1 MCLQIVKK
9 CIQSYNFVCFIIN
22 IQGIEQRGRDMKNTV
37 VIGAQWGD
45 EGKAKITDLLAQNAD
60 IIIRYQ
66 GGCNAGHTVVVDD
79 KTFKFHLIPS
89 GILYKN
95 KLCFIGAGT
104 VIYPEVLKQEIDDLK
119 KDNIDLSGLKISPLA
134 SITMPYH
141 IDIDGFSEDNA
152 KGAEKIGTTKKGIGP
167 TYTDKVS
174 RHGIKVQDLFDEDGL
189 SKKLDLILPLKNK
202 ELTQVYGL
210 KPYTKEN
217 IIALCKEYAQ
227 IIKPYLCNDWQKI
240 FHEVIAQKRP
250 ILFEG
255 AQGVML
261 DVDWGTYPYVTSSNP
276 VAGGACTGS
285 GFGPSVIN
293 EIIGVSKAYITRVGE
308 GPFATELNDSTGE
321 KIRNIGHEFGTTTG
335 RPRRTGWFDAVVA
348 KYGVLVSGLTS
359 MALTKLDVFDTFD
372 EIKVCTAYK
381 DKRTGEIFD
390 YYPTNVNIHEFL
402 EPVYETHAGWK
413 ADITKIRTYDEL
425 PQNAKKYIARLEEL
439 MGVRISIISV
449 GPDRDQTIFR

>member
-1 MCLQIVKK
+1 
-9 CIQSYNFVCFIIN
+9 
-22 IQGIEQRGRDMKNTV
+22 MKNTV

-45 EGKAKITDLLAQNAD
+45 EGKAKITDILAENAD

-66 GGCNAGHTVVVDD
+66 GGCNAGHTVVNDG

-104 VIYPEVLKQEIDDLK
+104 VIYPDVLNEEIENLK

-141 IDIDGFSEDNA
+141 IDIDGYSEDTA
-152 KGAEKIGTTKKGIGP
+152 KGAAKIGTTKKGIGP
-167 TYTDKVS
+167 TYTDKIS
-174 RHGIKVQDLFDEDGL
+174 RHGIKVQDLYNLDGL
-189 SKKLDLILPLKNK
+189 SAKLDNILPLKNK
-202 ELTQVYGL
+202 ELEHVYGL
-210 KPYTKEN
+210 KTYSKEE
-217 IIALCKEYAQ
+217 IMSYCKKYAEIFKEYV
-227 IIKPYLCNDWQKI
+227 CFDWQKL
-240 FHEVIAQKRP
+240 FHEAREQKKS

-285 GFGPSVIN
+285 GFGPN
-293 EIIGVSKAYITRVGE
+293 MMQEIIGVSKAYITRVGE
-308 GPFATELNDSTGE
+308 GPFATELNDEVGD

-359 MALTKLDVFDTFD
+359 MAVTKLDVFDSFD

-381 DKRTGEIFD
+381 DIRTGEIIEF
-390 YYPTNVNIHEFL
+390 YPTDVSIHKYL
-402 EPVYETHAGWK
+402 EPVYETHKGWNE
-413 ADITKIRTYDEL
+413 DISSVRKYEDL
-425 PQNAKKYIARLEEL
+425 PENAKKYLARLEEL
-439 MGVRISIISV
+439 MGVKISIVSV
-449 GPDRDQTIFR
+449 GPDRHQTIFR

>member
-1 MCLQIVKK
+1 
-9 CIQSYNFVCFIIN
+9 
-22 IQGIEQRGRDMKNTV
+22 MKNTV

-45 EGKAKITDLLAQNAD
+45 EGKAKITDILAENAD

-66 GGCNAGHTVVVDD
+66 GGCNAGHTVVNDG

-104 VIYPEVLKQEIDDLK
+104 VIYPDVLNEEIENLK

-141 IDIDGFSEDNA
+141 IDIDGYSEDTA
-152 KGAEKIGTTKKGIGP
+152 KGSAKIGTTKKGIGP
-167 TYTDKVS
+167 TYTDKIS
-174 RHGIKVQDLFDEDGL
+174 RHGIKVQDLYNLDGL
-189 SKKLDLILPLKNK
+189 SAKLDNILPLKNK
-202 ELTQVYGL
+202 ELEHVYGL
-210 KPYTKEN
+210 KTYSKED
-217 IIALCKEYAQ
+217 IMSYCKKYAEIFKEYV
-227 IIKPYLCNDWQKI
+227 CFDWQKL
-240 FHEVIAQKRP
+240 FHEAREQKKS

-285 GFGPSVIN
+285 GFGPN
-293 EIIGVSKAYITRVGE
+293 MMQDIIGVSKAYITRVGE
-308 GPFATELNDSTGE
+308 GPFATELNDEVGD

-348 KYGVLVSGLTS
+348 KYAVLVSGLTS
-359 MALTKLDVFDTFD
+359 MAVTKLDVFDSFD
-372 EIKVCTAYK
+372 EIRVCTAYK
-381 DKRTGEIFD
+381 DIRTGKVIEF
-390 YYPTNVNIHEFL
+390 YPTDVNIHKYL
-402 EPVYETHAGWK
+402 EPVYETHKGWNQ
-413 ADITKIRTYDEL
+413 DISSVRKYEEL
-425 PQNAKKYIARLEEL
+425 PENAKKYLARLEDL
-439 MGVRISIISV
+439 IGVKISIVSV
-449 GPDRDQTIFR
+449 GPDRHQTIFR